1 MIKSLSKVLVVAAML
16 IAFVGQALAYSSMSC
31 EMSNESHQSHAV
43 MDHSDMNHANM
54 DHTSMNHAD
63 MGHAS
68 MNHDSL
74 DTQEDCCDTECIC
87 PTSACM
93 SLSIVGSEPNTAFLV
108 RLSEGVTLQPS
119 NQTKS
124 ISTSLYRP
132 PIFA

>member
-16 IAFVGQALAYSSMSC
+16 IAFVGQSLAYSSMSC
-31 EMSNESHQSHAV
+31 EMSNESHQSHTI
-43 MDHSDMNHANM
+43 MDHSDMDHANM
-54 DHTSMNHAD
+54 DHAD

-93 SLSIVGSEPNTAFLV
+93 SLSIVGSEPSTVFLV

>member
-31 EMSNESHQSHAV
+31 EISNESHQSHAA
-43 MDHSDMNHANM
+43 MDHSDMDHENM
-54 DHTSMNHAD
+54 DHAN

-93 SLSIVGSEPNTAFLV
+93 SLSIVGSAPNTAFLV
-108 RLSEGVTLQPS
+108 RLSEGVTLQPT